1 MESLEVAAFTFVTT
15 LFLLQRFP
23 HVEGRSQ
30 PPSPQPP
37 KRQYL
42 LVNVPDVDGTISR
55 LFSPNPLIPNNN
67 YNFSDV
73 MDPGL
78 STIKSFKALEQEDIT
93 DVVDPG
99 PPEVLEQDHSAC
111 NATQV
116 VKFMNKLLE
125 LFQE

>member
-73 MDPGL
+73 LNPGL
-78 STIKSFKALEQEDIT
+78 SPIKSFEALKKEGNS
-93 DVVDPG
+93 PS
-99 PPEVLEQDHSAC
+99 DHSAC

-116 VKFMNKLLE
+116 VNFRNKLLE
-125 LFQE
+125 